1 MLRTRTLLQVQ
12 SQCRNRSGPYRSSS
26 ASLVTTLYVGAR
38 VRRREFIALLG
49 GAATT
54 WPLAAEAQQAE
65 KVYRVGLLALL
76 PGADATRQMKALK
89 TRLRDL
95 GYIEGKNLVFDY
107 RSAEGKPERLATLA
121 AELLQLGPDVIIAG
135 GGTLTAQAAKQATRT
150 VPVVMVGVGD
160 AIASGL
166 VATLA
171 RPGGNVTGL
180 SALAPD
186 IAGKRLEF
194 LRDALPTLNQV
205 AVLANPMTP
214 FVAQALKVVGDA
226 ASALRILIHV
236 VEMTAPDQLDR
247 AFEAVLSAKPGA
259 LLVLEDP
266 LTFALRTQIAGL
278 AAQHRLPSVFG
289 FRDYVEVGGLMSY
302 GTDPADLLSRA
313 AIYVDKILK
322 GANPA
327 DMPVEQPTKFELVI
341 NLKTAKALGVT
352 IAPALVARADEL
364 IE

>member
-1 MLRTRTLLQVQ
+1 MVDRRTFLFVL
-12 SQCRNRSGPYRSSS
+12 SLGALS
-26 ASLVTTLYVGAR
+26 A
-38 VRRREFIALLG
+38 
-49 GAATT
+49 
-54 WPLAAEAQQAE
+54 PLTAEAQQAG

-76 PGADATRQMKALK
+76 PAADATRQMKALK

-95 GYIEGKNLVFDY
+95 GYIEGENLVFEY
-107 RSAEGKPERLATLA
+107 RSAEGRPERLAALA
-121 AELLQLGPDVIIAG
+121 AELLQLGPHVIIAG
-135 GGTLTAQAAKQATRT
+135 GGTLTAQTAKQATST
-150 VPVVMVGVGD
+150 VPIVMAGVGD

-186 IAGKRLEF
+186 IAGKRLE
-194 LRDALPTLNQV
+194 LLLDALPTINQV

-214 FVAQALKVVGDA
+214 FVAQALKVVADA
-226 ASALRILIHV
+226 ARALRIQIHV
-236 VEMTAPDQLDR
+236 VEMTEPDQLDR
-247 AFEAVLSAKPGA
+247 AFQVVLSAKSGA

-266 LTFALRTQIAGL
+266 LTFALRARIAGL

-289 FRDYVEVGGLMSY
+289 FRDYVEAGGLMSY
-302 GTDPADLLSRA
+302 GTDLVDLSSRA

-327 DMPVEQPTKFELVI
+327 DLPVEQPTKFELVI
-341 NLKTAKALGVT
+341 NLKTSKALGVT
-352 IAPALVARADEL
+352 VAPALLARADEV

>member
-1 MLRTRTLLQVQ
+1 MDRRTFLFVFFL
-12 SQCRNRSGPYRSSS
+12 GALS
-26 ASLVTTLYVGAR
+26 A
-38 VRRREFIALLG
+38 
-49 GAATT
+49 
-54 WPLAAEAQQAE
+54 PLAAEAQQAE

-76 PGADATRQMKALK
+76 PGEHATRQMNAFKA
-89 TRLRDL
+89 RLRDL
-95 GYIEGKNLVFDY
+95 GYIEGKNLVFEF
-107 RSAEGKPERLATLA
+107 RSAEGRPERLATLA

-135 GGTLTAQAAKQATRT
+135 GGTLTAQTVKQATRI
-150 VPVVMVGVGD
+150 VPVVMAGVGD

-180 SALAPD
+180 SALGPD

-194 LRDALPTLNQV
+194 LRDGMPTVNQV

-226 ASALRILIHV
+226 ARALRIQIHV

-289 FRDYVEVGGLMSY
+289 SRDYVEVGGLMSY
-302 GTDPADLLSRA
+302 GTDLADLSSRA

-341 NLKTAKALGVT
+341 NLKTARALGLT
-352 IAPALVARADEL
+352 IPTSLLARADEV

>member
-1 MLRTRTLLQVQ
+1 MDRRTFLFVFSL
-12 SQCRNRSGPYRSSS
+12 GALS
-26 ASLVTTLYVGAR
+26 APR
-38 VRRREFIALLG
+38 
-49 GAATT
+49 
-54 WPLAAEAQQAE
+54 AAEAQQAE

-76 PGADATRQMKALK
+76 PGADVTRQMKALK
-89 TRLRDL
+89 DRLRDL
-95 GYIEGKNLVFDY
+95 GYTEGKNLVFDY
-107 RSAEGKPERLATLA
+107 RSAEGRPERLATLA

-150 VPVVMVGVGD
+150 VPVVMAGVGD

-186 IAGKRLEF
+186 ISGKRLEF
-194 LRDALPTLNQV
+194 LRDAMPTVNQV
-205 AVLANPMTP
+205 AVLANPITP
-214 FVAQALKVVGDA
+214 FTAQALKVIADTA
-226 ASALRILIHV
+226 RALPVQIHA

-247 AFEAVLSAKPGA
+247 AFEAVLKAKPGA

-266 LTFALRTQIAGL
+266 LTFGLRTQIAGL

-289 FRDYVEVGGLMSY
+289 FREYVEVGGLMSY
-302 GTDPADLLSRA
+302 GTDSAHLFSRA
-313 AIYVDKILK
+313 AVYVDKILK
-322 GANPA
+322 GVKPSEL
-327 DMPVEQPTKFELVI
+327 PVEQPTKFELVI
-341 NLKTAKALGVT
+341 NLKTAKALGLT
-352 IAPALVARADEL
+352 IPTSLLARADEV

>member
-1 MLRTRTLLQVQ
+1 MMDRRTFLFMFSL
-12 SQCRNRSGPYRSSS
+12 GALS
-26 ASLVTTLYVGAR
+26 AP
-38 VRRREFIALLG
+38 F
-49 GAATT
+49 AA
-54 WPLAAEAQQAE
+54 AAQQAGN
-65 KVYRVGLLALL
+65 VYRVGLLALL
-76 PGADATRQMKALK
+76 PNADTTREMKALK

-95 GYIEGKNLVFDY
+95 GYIEGKNLVFEY

-121 AELLQLGPDVIIAG
+121 AELLQLGPDVIIAR
-135 GGTLTAQAAKQATRT
+135 GGTLTAQIAKQATRT
-150 VPVVMVGVGD
+150 VPVVMAGVGD
-160 AIASGL
+160 PIASGL

-180 SALAPD
+180 STLAPD
-186 IAGKRLEF
+186 IAGKRLEL
-194 LRDALPTLNQV
+194 LRDSMPTVNQV

-214 FVAQALKVVGDA
+214 FVSQALKVVADA
-226 ASALRILIHV
+226 ARALRIQIRV

-289 FRDYVEVGGLMSY
+289 SRDYVEVGGLMSY
-302 GTDPADLLSRA
+302 GTDLADLSSRA

-327 DMPVEQPTKFELVI
+327 DLPVEQPTKFELVI
-341 NLKTAKALGVT
+341 NLKTARALGLT
-352 IAPALVARADEL
+352 IPTPLLARADEV

>member
-1 MLRTRTLLQVQ
+1 MDRRTFLFVFSFGAL
-12 SQCRNRSGPYRSSS
+12 S
-26 ASLVTTLYVGAR
+26 A
-38 VRRREFIALLG
+38 
-49 GAATT
+49 
-54 WPLAAEAQQAE
+54 PLAAEAQQAE

-89 TRLRDL
+89 ARLRDL
-95 GYIEGKNLVFDY
+95 GYIEGKNLVFEY
-107 RSAEGKPERLATLA
+107 RSAEGRSERLATLPA
-121 AELLQLGPDVIIAG
+121 KLLQLGPDVIIAG
-135 GGTLTAQAAKQATRT
+135 GRTLTAQTAKQATRI
-150 VPVVMVGVGD
+150 VPVVMAGVGD
-160 AIASGL
+160 PIASGL

-194 LRDALPTLNQV
+194 LRDAMPTVNQV
-205 AVLANPMTP
+205 AVLANPIAP
-214 FVAQALKVVGDA
+214 FAAQALKVVADA
-226 ASALRILIHV
+226 ARALRIQIHV

-278 AAQHRLPSVFG
+278 AAQHRLPSAFG
-289 FRDYVEVGGLMSY
+289 SRDYVEVGGLMSY
-302 GTDPADLLSRA
+302 GTDLADLSSRA
-313 AIYVDKILK
+313 AIYVDKIIK

-341 NLKTAKALGVT
+341 NLKTAKALGLT
-352 IAPALVARADEL
+352 IPTPLLARADEV

>member
-1 MLRTRTLLQVQ
+1 MDRRTFLFVFSL
-12 SQCRNRSGPYRSSS
+12 GALS
-26 ASLVTTLYVGAR
+26 A
-38 VRRREFIALLG
+38 
-49 GAATT
+49 
-54 WPLAAEAQQAE
+54 PLAAEAQQAE

-76 PGADATRQMKALK
+76 PGADAARQMKALK
-89 TRLRDL
+89 ARLRDL
-95 GYIEGKNLVFDY
+95 GYIEGKNLVFEF
-107 RSAEGKPERLATLA
+107 RSAEGRPERLATLA

-135 GGTLTAQAAKQATRT
+135 GGTLTAQTAKQATRI
-150 VPVVMVGVGD
+150 VPVVMAGVGD

-194 LRDALPTLNQV
+194 LRDAMPTVNQV
-205 AVLANPMTP
+205 AVLANPITP
-214 FVAQALKVVGDA
+214 FVAQALKVVADA
-226 ASALRILIHV
+226 ARALRIQIHV

-247 AFEAVLSAKPGA
+247 AFEAVLGAKPGA

-289 FRDYVEVGGLMSY
+289 SRDYVEVGGLMSY
-302 GTDPADLLSRA
+302 GTDLADLSSRA

-327 DMPVEQPTKFELVI
+327 DLPVEQPTKFELVI
-341 NLKTAKALGVT
+341 NLKTAKALGLT
-352 IAPALVARADEL
+352 IPTPLLARADEV

>member
-1 MLRTRTLLQVQ
+1 MDRRTFLFVFSL
-12 SQCRNRSGPYRSSS
+12 GALS
-26 ASLVTTLYVGAR
+26 A
-38 VRRREFIALLG
+38 
-49 GAATT
+49 
-54 WPLAAEAQQAE
+54 PLAAEAQQAE

-76 PGADATRQMKALK
+76 PGEDANATRQMKALK
-89 TRLRDL
+89 ARLRDL
-95 GYIEGKNLVFDY
+95 GYIEGKNLVFEF
-107 RSAEGKPERLATLA
+107 RSAEGRPERLATLA

-135 GGTLTAQAAKQATRT
+135 GGTLTAQTAKQATRT
-150 VPVVMVGVGD
+150 VPVVMAGVGD
-160 AIASGL
+160 PIASGL

-186 IAGKRLEF
+186 IAGKRLEI
-194 LRDALPTLNQV
+194 LRDAMPTVNQV
-205 AVLANPMTP
+205 AVLANPITP
-214 FVAQALKVVGDA
+214 FAAQALKVVADA
-226 ASALRILIHV
+226 ARALRIQIHV

-289 FRDYVEVGGLMSY
+289 SRDYVEVGGLMSY
-302 GTDPADLLSRA
+302 GTDPADLASRA

-341 NLKTAKALGVT
+341 NLKTAKALGLT
-352 IAPALVARADEL
+352 IPTSLLARADEV

>member
-1 MLRTRTLLQVQ
+1 MDRRTF
-12 SQCRNRSGPYRSSS
+12 
-26 ASLVTTLYVGAR
+26 LYV
-38 VRRREFIALLG
+38 FSLG
-49 GAATT
+49 VLSA
-54 WPLAAEAQQAE
+54 PLAAEAQQAE
-65 KVYRVGLLALL
+65 KVYRVGLLVLI
-76 PGADATRQMKALK
+76 PGEGATRQTKALK
-89 TRLRDL
+89 TRLREL

-121 AELLQLGPDVIIAG
+121 AQLLQLGPDVIIAG

-150 VPVVMVGVGD
+150 VPVVMAGVGD

-194 LRDALPTLNQV
+194 LRDALPTVKQV

-226 ASALRILIHV
+226 ARALRILIHV
-236 VEMTAPDQLDR
+236 VEMTALDQLDR
-247 AFEAVLSAKPGA
+247 AFEAVLNAKPDA

-278 AAQHRLPSVFG
+278 AAQHRLPSAFG

-341 NLKTAKALGVT
+341 NLKTAKALGLMVPPT
-352 IAPALVARADEL
+352 LLARAHEL

>member
-1 MLRTRTLLQVQ
+1 MDRRTFLFVFSFGAL
-12 SQCRNRSGPYRSSS
+12 S
-26 ASLVTTLYVGAR
+26 A
-38 VRRREFIALLG
+38 
-49 GAATT
+49 
-54 WPLAAEAQQAE
+54 PLAAEAQQAE

-76 PGADATRQMKALK
+76 PGEHATRQIKALK
-89 TRLRDL
+89 ARLRDL
-95 GYIEGKNLVFDY
+95 GYIEGKNLVFEF
-107 RSAEGKPERLATLA
+107 RSAEGRPERLATLA

-135 GGTLTAQAAKQATRT
+135 GGTLTAQTAKQATRI
-150 VPVVMVGVGD
+150 VPVVMAGVGD
-160 AIASGL
+160 PIASGL

-194 LRDALPTLNQV
+194 LRDAMPTVNQV
-205 AVLANPMTP
+205 AVLANPITP
-214 FVAQALKVVGDA
+214 FAAQALKVVADA
-226 ASALRILIHV
+226 ARALRIQIHV

-289 FRDYVEVGGLMSY
+289 SRDYVEVGGLMSY
-302 GTDPADLLSRA
+302 GTDFADLSSRA
-313 AIYVDKILK
+313 AIYVDRILK
-322 GANPA
+322 G
-327 DMPVEQPTKFELVI
+327 Q
-341 NLKTAKALGVT
+341 
-352 IAPALVARADEL
+352 APAELPIDRPSTYKLMVNITTAAALNITVPALLLQTADEV

>member
-1 MLRTRTLLQVQ
+1 MDRRTFLFVFSL
-12 SQCRNRSGPYRSSS
+12 GALS
-26 ASLVTTLYVGAR
+26 AA
-38 VRRREFIALLG
+38 
-49 GAATT
+49 
-54 WPLAAEAQQAE
+54 LAAEAQEAG
-65 KVYRVGLLALL
+65 KVYRVGYLALL
-76 PGADATRQMKALK
+76 PGEDATRHMKTLK

-95 GYIEGKNLVFDY
+95 GYIEGKNLVFEY
-107 RSAEGKPERLATLA
+107 RSAEGRPERLATLA
-121 AELLQLGPDVIIAG
+121 AELLQLGPDVVIAG
-135 GGTLTAQAAKQATRT
+135 GGTLTGQTAKQATRT
-150 VPVVMVGVGD
+150 VPIVMAGVGD
-160 AIASGL
+160 PIASGL
-166 VATLA
+166 VTTLA

-180 SALAPD
+180 STLAPD

-194 LRDALPTLNQV
+194 LRDALPTVNQV

-226 ASALRILIHV
+226 ARALRVQIHV

-266 LTFALRTQIAGL
+266 LTFALRTRIAGL
-278 AAQHRLPSVFG
+278 TAQHRLPSVFG

-302 GTDPADLLSRA
+302 GTDLADLSSRA

-322 GANPA
+322 GAKPA
-327 DMPVEQPTKFELVI
+327 DMPIEQPTKFELVI
-341 NLKTAKALGVT
+341 NLKTAKVLGLTV
-352 IAPALVARADEL
+352 PPSLLARADEL